1 MTKKEAL
8 DLYVMYDLEPWYQAN
23 LERKMGMSL
32 PINLP
37 KELQKKCFLL
47 FYDEVKDV
55 SKRAWE
61 EEIERGGAV

>member
-1 MTKKEAL
+1 MTKKEAEE
-8 DLYVMYDLEPWYQAN
+8 LYLMYDLEPWYQAN
-23 LERKMGMSL
+23 LERELGAPL

-47 FYDEVKDV
+47 FYDEVKNV

-61 EEIERGGAV
+61 EELERGGAV